1 MEQRSLRVVETDKTF
16 FSKLSSTIS
25 KILIP
30 TRVGLNGV
38 MISIKRNSL
47 IKAYNN
53 YLEKGTEE
61 NSKKYE
67 DSYALYLE
75 AIDKYIMD
83 SLYKKV
89 KSNTATN
96 FERDAIAKYYFVVS
110 LKNKNYLEYKYKKQ
124 EYLLRIDYETVSNM
138 KNQKVV
144 NNYKNFY
151 VAKMDTLYK
160 GLLKNYSV
168 AISDDVHQ
176 DSEEAYKKIFDT
188 LEKYIMEILPIKIEF
203 GDDTA
208 KEEYEEFLHTTVG
221 KLDERDKIMQKVE
234 LLGVSRKI
242 FIHSLPLAATE
253 KCYNQILKQVRTL
266 IVNSRNETKREQAY
280 ETLFEV
286 MEDYNVKILS
296 TKVYWDRPEERQAY
310 KKFWEKYEK
319 AKDGMYLM
327 LIDAC
332 VEQDKMYEF
341 VPQIIAI
348 PYINDNNELQQSIDV
363 EPKSISKNIES
374 KEQESKKDERKR
386 KNKGNTAEKQ
396 SKENEQTTTAKYDN
410 KLPQTGQDRAIA
422 VILATVGLVMIAGGV
437 VVIKRNR

>member
-151 VAKMDTLYK
+151 VAKMDTLYQ

-176 DSEEAYKKIFDT
+176 DSEEAYKKIFET
-188 LEKYIMEILPIKIEF
+188 LEKYIMEVLPIKIEF

-253 KCYNQILKQVRTL
+253 RCYMYLLKQVRN
-266 IVNSRNETKREQAY
+266 IIKDSKNETKREQAY

-319 AKDGMYLM
+319 AKD
-327 LIDAC
+327 DANKKQILLLK
-332 VEQDKMYEF
+332 QDLKELKKLRKEN
-341 VPQIIAI
+341 IAI
-348 PYINDNNELQQSIDV
+348 IELH
-363 EPKSISKNIES
+363 
-374 KEQESKKDERKR
+374 
-386 KNKGNTAEKQ
+386 KQ
-396 SKENEQTTTAKYDN
+396 
-410 KLPQTGQDRAIA
+410 KLTKMG
-422 VILATVGLVMIAGGV
+422 
-437 VVIKRNR
+437 VIKTIGTSAKTYKRMIYNKRSA

>member
-53 YLEKGTEE
+53 DLEKGTEE

-176 DSEEAYKKIFDT
+176 DSEEAYKKIFET
-188 LEKYIMEILPIKIEF
+188 LEKYIMEVLPIKIEF

-253 KCYNQILKQVRTL
+253 RCYMYLLKQVRN
-266 IVNSRNETKREQAY
+266 IIKDSKNETKREQAY

-319 AKDGMYLM
+319 AKD
-327 LIDAC
+327 DANKKQILLLK
-332 VEQDKMYEF
+332 QDLKELKKLRKEN
-341 VPQIIAI
+341 IAI
-348 PYINDNNELQQSIDV
+348 IELH
-363 EPKSISKNIES
+363 
-374 KEQESKKDERKR
+374 
-386 KNKGNTAEKQ
+386 KQ
-396 SKENEQTTTAKYDN
+396 
-410 KLPQTGQDRAIA
+410 KLTKMG
-422 VILATVGLVMIAGGV
+422 
-437 VVIKRNR
+437 VIKTIGTSAKTYKRMIYNKRSA

>member
-96 FERDAIAKYYFVVS
+96 FERDAIARYYFVVS

-176 DSEEAYKKIFDT
+176 DSEEAYKKIFET
-188 LEKYIMEILPIKIEF
+188 LEKYIMEVLPIKIEF

-253 KCYNQILKQVRTL
+253 RCYMYLLKQVRN
-266 IVNSRNETKREQAY
+266 IIKDSKNETKREQAY

-319 AKDGMYLM
+319 AKD
-327 LIDAC
+327 DANKKQILLLK
-332 VEQDKMYEF
+332 QDLKELKKLRKEN
-341 VPQIIAI
+341 IAI
-348 PYINDNNELQQSIDV
+348 IELH
-363 EPKSISKNIES
+363 
-374 KEQESKKDERKR
+374 
-386 KNKGNTAEKQ
+386 KQ
-396 SKENEQTTTAKYDN
+396 
-410 KLPQTGQDRAIA
+410 KLTKMG
-422 VILATVGLVMIAGGV
+422 
-437 VVIKRNR
+437 VIKTIGTSAKTYKRMIYNKRSA

>member
-160 GLLKNYSV
+160 GLLKNYAV

-266 IVNSRNETKREQAY
+266 IVNSKNETKREQAY

-319 AKDGMYLM
+319 AKD
-327 LIDAC
+327 DANKKQILLLK
-332 VEQDKMYEF
+332 QDLKELKKLRKEN
-341 VPQIIAI
+341 IAI
-348 PYINDNNELQQSIDV
+348 IDLH
-363 EPKSISKNIES
+363 
-374 KEQESKKDERKR
+374 
-386 KNKGNTAEKQ
+386 KQ
-396 SKENEQTTTAKYDN
+396 
-410 KLPQTGQDRAIA
+410 KLTKMG
-422 VILATVGLVMIAGGV
+422 
-437 VVIKRNR
+437 VIKTIGTSAKTYKRMIYNKRSA

>member
-160 GLLKNYSV
+160 GQLKNYSV

-253 KCYNQILKQVRTL
+253 RCYMYLLKQVRN
-266 IVNSRNETKREQAY
+266 IIKDSKNETKREQAY

-319 AKDGMYLM
+319 AKD
-327 LIDAC
+327 DANKKQILLLK
-332 VEQDKMYEF
+332 QDLKELKKLRKEN
-341 VPQIIAI
+341 IAI
-348 PYINDNNELQQSIDV
+348 IDLH
-363 EPKSISKNIES
+363 
-374 KEQESKKDERKR
+374 
-386 KNKGNTAEKQ
+386 KQ
-396 SKENEQTTTAKYDN
+396 
-410 KLPQTGQDRAIA
+410 KLTKMG
-422 VILATVGLVMIAGGV
+422 
-437 VVIKRNR
+437 VIKTIGPSAKTYKRMIYNKRSA

>member
-47 IKAYNN
+47 VKAYNN

-138 KNQKVV
+138 KNQKAV
-144 NNYKNFY
+144 NNYKKFY

-176 DSEEAYKKIFDT
+176 DSEEAYKKIFDRVK
-188 LEKYIMEILPIKIEF
+188 KYIMEILPIKIEF
-203 GDDTA
+203 GDNTA

-253 KCYNQILKQVRTL
+253 RCYNQILKQVRTL
-266 IVNSRNETKREQAY
+266 IVNSKNETKREQAY
-280 ETLFEV
+280 ETLFDV

-310 KKFWEKYEK
+310 KKFWDKYEK
-319 AKDGMYLM
+319 AKDDTNKKQIL
-327 LIDAC
+327 LLK
-332 VEQDKMYEF
+332 QDLKELKKLRREN
-341 VPQIIAI
+341 IAI
-348 PYINDNNELQQSIDV
+348 IDLH
-363 EPKSISKNIES
+363 
-374 KEQESKKDERKR
+374 
-386 KNKGNTAEKQ
+386 KQ
-396 SKENEQTTTAKYDN
+396 
-410 KLPQTGQDRAIA
+410 KLTKMG
-422 VILATVGLVMIAGGV
+422 
-437 VVIKRNR
+437 VIKTIGTSAKTYKRMIYNKRSA

>member
-47 IKAYNN
+47 IKAYNT

-61 NSKKYE
+61 NLKKYE

-188 LEKYIMEILPIKIEF
+188 LEKYIMEVLPIKIEF

-253 KCYNQILKQVRTL
+253 RCYMYLLKQVRN
-266 IVNSRNETKREQAY
+266 IIKDSKNETKREQAY

-319 AKDGMYLM
+319 AKD
-327 LIDAC
+327 DANKKQILLLK
-332 VEQDKMYEF
+332 QDLKELKKLRKEN
-341 VPQIIAI
+341 IAI
-348 PYINDNNELQQSIDV
+348 IELH
-363 EPKSISKNIES
+363 
-374 KEQESKKDERKR
+374 
-386 KNKGNTAEKQ
+386 KQ
-396 SKENEQTTTAKYDN
+396 
-410 KLPQTGQDRAIA
+410 KLTKMG
-422 VILATVGLVMIAGGV
+422 
-437 VVIKRNR
+437 VIKTIGTSAKTYKRMIYNKRSA

>member
-138 KNQKVV
+138 KNQKIV

-266 IVNSRNETKREQAY
+266 IVNSKNETKREQAY

-319 AKDGMYLM
+319 AKD
-327 LIDAC
+327 DANKKQILLLK
-332 VEQDKMYEF
+332 QDLKELKKLRKEN
-341 VPQIIAI
+341 IAI
-348 PYINDNNELQQSIDV
+348 IDLH
-363 EPKSISKNIES
+363 
-374 KEQESKKDERKR
+374 
-386 KNKGNTAEKQ
+386 KQ
-396 SKENEQTTTAKYDN
+396 
-410 KLPQTGQDRAIA
+410 KLTKMG
-422 VILATVGLVMIAGGV
+422 
-437 VVIKRNR
+437 VIKTIGTSAKTYKRMIYNKRSA

>member
-176 DSEEAYKKIFDT
+176 DSEEAYKKIFET

-266 IVNSRNETKREQAY
+266 IVNSKNETKREQAY

-319 AKDGMYLM
+319 AEDDTNKKQIL
-327 LIDAC
+327 LLK
-332 VEQDKMYEF
+332 QDLKELKKLRKEN
-341 VPQIIAI
+341 IAI
-348 PYINDNNELQQSIDV
+348 IKLH
-363 EPKSISKNIES
+363 
-374 KEQESKKDERKR
+374 KE
-386 KNKGNTAEKQ
+386 
-396 SKENEQTTTAKYDN
+396 
-410 KLPQTGQDRAIA
+410 KLTKMG
-422 VILATVGLVMIAGGV
+422 
-437 VVIKRNR
+437 VIKTIGTSAKTYKRMIYNKRSA

>member
-75 AIDKYIMD
+75 AIENFIFD

-151 VAKMDTLYK
+151 VAKKDPLYK

-176 DSEEAYKKIFDT
+176 DSEEAYKKIFET
-188 LEKYIMEILPIKIEF
+188 LEKYIMEVLPIKIEF

-253 KCYNQILKQVRTL
+253 RCYMYLLKQVRN
-266 IVNSRNETKREQAY
+266 IIKDSKNETKREQAY

-319 AKDGMYLM
+319 AKD
-327 LIDAC
+327 DANKKQILLLK
-332 VEQDKMYEF
+332 QDLKELKKLRREN
-341 VPQIIAI
+341 IAI
-348 PYINDNNELQQSIDV
+348 IELH
-363 EPKSISKNIES
+363 
-374 KEQESKKDERKR
+374 
-386 KNKGNTAEKQ
+386 KQ
-396 SKENEQTTTAKYDN
+396 
-410 KLPQTGQDRAIA
+410 KLTQMG
-422 VILATVGLVMIAGGV
+422 
-437 VVIKRNR
+437 VIKTIGTSAKTYKRMIYNKRSA

>member
-1 MEQRSLRVVETDKTF
+1 MVETDKNF

-176 DSEEAYKKIFDT
+176 DSEEAYKKIFET
-188 LEKYIMEILPIKIEF
+188 LEKYIMEVLPIKIEF

-253 KCYNQILKQVRTL
+253 RCYMYLLKQVRN
-266 IVNSRNETKREQAY
+266 IIKDSKNETKREQAY

-319 AKDGMYLM
+319 AKD
-327 LIDAC
+327 DANKKQILLLK
-332 VEQDKMYEF
+332 QDLKELKKLRKEN
-341 VPQIIAI
+341 IAI
-348 PYINDNNELQQSIDV
+348 IELH
-363 EPKSISKNIES
+363 
-374 KEQESKKDERKR
+374 
-386 KNKGNTAEKQ
+386 KQ
-396 SKENEQTTTAKYDN
+396 
-410 KLPQTGQDRAIA
+410 KLTKMG
-422 VILATVGLVMIAGGV
+422 
-437 VVIKRNR
+437 VIKTIGTSAKTYKRMIYNKRSA

>member
-176 DSEEAYKKIFDT
+176 DSEEAYKKIFET
-188 LEKYIMEILPIKIEF
+188 LEKYIMEVLPIKIEF

-253 KCYNQILKQVRTL
+253 RCYMYLLKQVRN
-266 IVNSRNETKREQAY
+266 IIKDSKNETKREQAY

-296 TKVYWDRPEERQAY
+296 GQ
-310 KKFWEKYEK
+310 KKDKHIK
-319 AKDGMYLM
+319 NSGKNMKKQKMM
-327 LIDAC
+327 LI
-332 VEQDKMYEF
+332 
-341 VPQIIAI
+341 
-348 PYINDNNELQQSIDV
+348 
-363 EPKSISKNIES
+363 
-374 KEQESKKDERKR
+374 
-386 KNKGNTAEKQ
+386 KNK
-396 SKENEQTTTAKYDN
+396 YYC
-410 KLPQTGQDRAIA
+410 
-422 VILATVGLVMIAGGV
+422 
-437 VVIKRNR
+437 

>member
-188 LEKYIMEILPIKIEF
+188 LEKYIMEVLPIKIEF

-253 KCYNQILKQVRTL
+253 RCYMYLLKQVRN
-266 IVNSRNETKREQAY
+266 IIKDSKNETKREQAY

-319 AKDGMYLM
+319 AKD
-327 LIDAC
+327 DANKKQILLLK
-332 VEQDKMYEF
+332 QDLKELKKLRREN
-341 VPQIIAI
+341 IAI
-348 PYINDNNELQQSIDV
+348 IDLH
-363 EPKSISKNIES
+363 
-374 KEQESKKDERKR
+374 
-386 KNKGNTAEKQ
+386 KQ
-396 SKENEQTTTAKYDN
+396 
-410 KLPQTGQDRAIA
+410 KLTKMG
-422 VILATVGLVMIAGGV
+422 
-437 VVIKRNR
+437 VIKTIGTSAKTYKRMIYNKRSA

>member
-1 MEQRSLRVVETDKTF
+1 MKKLYFEGMMQMEERSLRITGADKTF
-16 FSKLSSTIS
+16 FN
-25 KILIP
+25 KITNTLTRLLIP
-30 TRVGLNGV
+30 TKIGING
-38 MISIKRNSL
+38 MLISIKRNSL

-176 DSEEAYKKIFDT
+176 DSEEAYKKIFET
-188 LEKYIMEILPIKIEF
+188 LEKYIMEVLPIKIEF

-253 KCYNQILKQVRTL
+253 RCYMYLLKQVRN
-266 IVNSRNETKREQAY
+266 IIKDSKNETKREQAY

-319 AKDGMYLM
+319 AKD
-327 LIDAC
+327 DANKKQILLLK
-332 VEQDKMYEF
+332 QDLKELKKLRKEN
-341 VPQIIAI
+341 IAI
-348 PYINDNNELQQSIDV
+348 IELH
-363 EPKSISKNIES
+363 
-374 KEQESKKDERKR
+374 
-386 KNKGNTAEKQ
+386 KQ
-396 SKENEQTTTAKYDN
+396 
-410 KLPQTGQDRAIA
+410 KLTKMG
-422 VILATVGLVMIAGGV
+422 
-437 VVIKRNR
+437 VIKTIGTSAKTYKRMIYNKRSA

>member
-176 DSEEAYKKIFDT
+176 DSEEAYKKIFET
-188 LEKYIMEILPIKIEF
+188 LEKYIMEVLPIKIEF

-242 FIHSLPLAATE
+242 FIHSLPLTATE
-253 KCYNQILKQVRTL
+253 RCYMYLLKQVRN
-266 IVNSRNETKREQAY
+266 IIKDSKNETKREQAY

-319 AKDGMYLM
+319 AKD
-327 LIDAC
+327 DANKKQILLLK
-332 VEQDKMYEF
+332 QDLKELKKLRKEN
-341 VPQIIAI
+341 IAI
-348 PYINDNNELQQSIDV
+348 IELH
-363 EPKSISKNIES
+363 
-374 KEQESKKDERKR
+374 
-386 KNKGNTAEKQ
+386 KQ
-396 SKENEQTTTAKYDN
+396 
-410 KLPQTGQDRAIA
+410 KLTKMG
-422 VILATVGLVMIAGGV
+422 
-437 VVIKRNR
+437 VIKTIGTSAKTYKRMIYNKRSA

>member
-124 EYLLRIDYETVSNM
+124 KYLLRIDYETVSNM

-319 AKDGMYLM
+319 AKD
-327 LIDAC
+327 DANKKQILLLK
-332 VEQDKMYEF
+332 QDLKELKKLRKEN
-341 VPQIIAI
+341 IAI
-348 PYINDNNELQQSIDV
+348 IELH
-363 EPKSISKNIES
+363 
-374 KEQESKKDERKR
+374 
-386 KNKGNTAEKQ
+386 KQ
-396 SKENEQTTTAKYDN
+396 
-410 KLPQTGQDRAIA
+410 KLTKMG
-422 VILATVGLVMIAGGV
+422 
-437 VVIKRNR
+437 VIKTIGTSAKTYKRMIYNKRSA

>member
-176 DSEEAYKKIFDT
+176 DSEEAYKKIFET
-188 LEKYIMEILPIKIEF
+188 LEKYIMEVLPIKIEF

-319 AKDGMYLM
+319 AKD
-327 LIDAC
+327 DANKKQILLLK
-332 VEQDKMYEF
+332 QDLKELKKLRKEN
-341 VPQIIAI
+341 IAI
-348 PYINDNNELQQSIDV
+348 IDLH
-363 EPKSISKNIES
+363 
-374 KEQESKKDERKR
+374 
-386 KNKGNTAEKQ
+386 KQ
-396 SKENEQTTTAKYDN
+396 
-410 KLPQTGQDRAIA
+410 KLTKMG
-422 VILATVGLVMIAGGV
+422 
-437 VVIKRNR
+437 VIKIIGTSAKTYKRMIYNKRSA

>member
-234 LLGVSRKI
+234 LLGVRRKI

-319 AKDGMYLM
+319 AKD
-327 LIDAC
+327 DANKKQILLLK
-332 VEQDKMYEF
+332 QDLKELKKLRKEN
-341 VPQIIAI
+341 IAI
-348 PYINDNNELQQSIDV
+348 IELH
-363 EPKSISKNIES
+363 
-374 KEQESKKDERKR
+374 
-386 KNKGNTAEKQ
+386 KQ
-396 SKENEQTTTAKYDN
+396 
-410 KLPQTGQDRAIA
+410 KLTKMG
-422 VILATVGLVMIAGGV
+422 
-437 VVIKRNR
+437 VIKTIGTSAKTYKRMIYNKRSA

>member
-176 DSEEAYKKIFDT
+176 DSEEAYKKIFET

-266 IVNSRNETKREQAY
+266 IVNSKNETKREQAY

-319 AKDGMYLM
+319 AKD
-327 LIDAC
+327 DANKKQILLLK
-332 VEQDKMYEF
+332 QDLKELKKLRKEN
-341 VPQIIAI
+341 IAI
-348 PYINDNNELQQSIDV
+348 IDLH
-363 EPKSISKNIES
+363 
-374 KEQESKKDERKR
+374 
-386 KNKGNTAEKQ
+386 KQ
-396 SKENEQTTTAKYDN
+396 
-410 KLPQTGQDRAIA
+410 KLTKMG
-422 VILATVGLVMIAGGV
+422 
-437 VVIKRNR
+437 VIKTIGTSAKTYKRMIYNKRSA

>member
-30 TRVGLNGV
+30 TRVGLNEV

-266 IVNSRNETKREQAY
+266 IVNSKNETKREQAY

-319 AKDGMYLM
+319 AKD
-327 LIDAC
+327 DANKKQILLLK
-332 VEQDKMYEF
+332 QDLKELKKLRKEN
-341 VPQIIAI
+341 IAI
-348 PYINDNNELQQSIDV
+348 IDLH
-363 EPKSISKNIES
+363 
-374 KEQESKKDERKR
+374 
-386 KNKGNTAEKQ
+386 KQ
-396 SKENEQTTTAKYDN
+396 
-410 KLPQTGQDRAIA
+410 KLTKMG
-422 VILATVGLVMIAGGV
+422 
-437 VVIKRNR
+437 VIKTIGTSAKTYKRMIYNKRSA

>member
-96 FERDAIAKYYFVVS
+96 FERDAIGKYYFVVS
-110 LKNKNYLEYKYKKQ
+110 LNNKNYLEYKYKKQ
-124 EYLLRIDYETVSNM
+124 KYLLRIDYETVSNM

-176 DSEEAYKKIFDT
+176 DSEEAYKKIFET
-188 LEKYIMEILPIKIEF
+188 LEKYIMEVLPIKIEF

-253 KCYNQILKQVRTL
+253 RCYMYLLKQVRN
-266 IVNSRNETKREQAY
+266 IIKDSKNETKREQAY

-319 AKDGMYLM
+319 AKD
-327 LIDAC
+327 DANKKQILLLK
-332 VEQDKMYEF
+332 QDLKELKKLRKEN
-341 VPQIIAI
+341 IAI
-348 PYINDNNELQQSIDV
+348 IELH
-363 EPKSISKNIES
+363 
-374 KEQESKKDERKR
+374 
-386 KNKGNTAEKQ
+386 KQ
-396 SKENEQTTTAKYDN
+396 
-410 KLPQTGQDRAIA
+410 KLTKMG
-422 VILATVGLVMIAGGV
+422 
-437 VVIKRNR
+437 VIKTIGTSAKTYKRMIYNKRSA

>member
-176 DSEEAYKKIFDT
+176 DSEEAYKKIFET
-188 LEKYIMEILPIKIEF
+188 LEKYIMEVLPIKIEF

-319 AKDGMYLM
+319 AKD
-327 LIDAC
+327 DANKKQILLLK
-332 VEQDKMYEF
+332 QDLKELKKLRREN
-341 VPQIIAI
+341 IAI
-348 PYINDNNELQQSIDV
+348 IELH
-363 EPKSISKNIES
+363 
-374 KEQESKKDERKR
+374 
-386 KNKGNTAEKQ
+386 KQ
-396 SKENEQTTTAKYDN
+396 
-410 KLPQTGQDRAIA
+410 KLTQMG
-422 VILATVGLVMIAGGV
+422 
-437 VVIKRNR
+437 VIKTIGTSAKTYKRMIYNKRSA

>member
-176 DSEEAYKKIFDT
+176 DSEEAYKKIFET
-188 LEKYIMEILPIKIEF
+188 LEKYIMEVLPIKIEF

-253 KCYNQILKQVRTL
+253 RCYMYLLKQVRN
-266 IVNSRNETKREQAY
+266 IIKDSKNETKREQAY

-319 AKDGMYLM
+319 AKD
-327 LIDAC
+327 DANKKQIFLLK
-332 VEQDKMYEF
+332 QDLKELKKLRKEN
-341 VPQIIAI
+341 IAI
-348 PYINDNNELQQSIDV
+348 IELH
-363 EPKSISKNIES
+363 
-374 KEQESKKDERKR
+374 
-386 KNKGNTAEKQ
+386 KQ
-396 SKENEQTTTAKYDN
+396 
-410 KLPQTGQDRAIA
+410 KLTKMG
-422 VILATVGLVMIAGGV
+422 
-437 VVIKRNR
+437 VIKTIGTSAKTYKRMIYNKRSA

>member
-53 YLEKGTEE
+53 YLEKETEE

-266 IVNSRNETKREQAY
+266 IVNSKNETKREQAY

-319 AKDGMYLM
+319 AEDDTNKKQIL
-327 LIDAC
+327 LLK
-332 VEQDKMYEF
+332 QDLKELKKLRKEN
-341 VPQIIAI
+341 IAI
-348 PYINDNNELQQSIDV
+348 IKLH
-363 EPKSISKNIES
+363 
-374 KEQESKKDERKR
+374 KE
-386 KNKGNTAEKQ
+386 
-396 SKENEQTTTAKYDN
+396 
-410 KLPQTGQDRAIA
+410 KLTKMG
-422 VILATVGLVMIAGGV
+422 
-437 VVIKRNR
+437 VIKTIGTSAKTYKRMIYNKRSA

>member
-1 MEQRSLRVVETDKTF
+1 
-16 FSKLSSTIS
+16 
-25 KILIP
+25 
-30 TRVGLNGV
+30 
-38 MISIKRNSL
+38 
-47 IKAYNN
+47 
-53 YLEKGTEE
+53 
-61 NSKKYE
+61 
-67 DSYALYLE
+67 
-75 AIDKYIMD
+75 
-83 SLYKKV
+83 
-89 KSNTATN
+89 
-96 FERDAIAKYYFVVS
+96 
-110 LKNKNYLEYKYKKQ
+110 
-124 EYLLRIDYETVSNM
+124 M

-176 DSEEAYKKIFDT
+176 DSEEAYKKIFET
-188 LEKYIMEILPIKIEF
+188 LEKYIMEVLPIKIEF

-253 KCYNQILKQVRTL
+253 RCYMYLLKQVRN
-266 IVNSRNETKREQAY
+266 IIKDSKNETKREQAY

-319 AKDGMYLM
+319 AKD
-327 LIDAC
+327 DANKKQILLLK
-332 VEQDKMYEF
+332 QDLKELKKLRKEN
-341 VPQIIAI
+341 IAI
-348 PYINDNNELQQSIDV
+348 IELH
-363 EPKSISKNIES
+363 
-374 KEQESKKDERKR
+374 
-386 KNKGNTAEKQ
+386 KQ
-396 SKENEQTTTAKYDN
+396 
-410 KLPQTGQDRAIA
+410 KLTKMG
-422 VILATVGLVMIAGGV
+422 
-437 VVIKRNR
+437 VIKTIGTSAKTYKRMIYNKRSA

>member
-266 IVNSRNETKREQAY
+266 IVNSKNETKREQAY

-319 AKDGMYLM
+319 AEDDTNKKQIL
-327 LIDAC
+327 LLK
-332 VEQDKMYEF
+332 QDLKELKKLRKEN
-341 VPQIIAI
+341 IAI
-348 PYINDNNELQQSIDV
+348 IELH
-363 EPKSISKNIES
+363 
-374 KEQESKKDERKR
+374 
-386 KNKGNTAEKQ
+386 KQ
-396 SKENEQTTTAKYDN
+396 
-410 KLPQTGQDRAIA
+410 KLTKMG
-422 VILATVGLVMIAGGV
+422 
-437 VVIKRNR
+437 VIKTIGTSAKTYKRMIYNKRSA

>member
-176 DSEEAYKKIFDT
+176 DSEEAYKKIFET
-188 LEKYIMEILPIKIEF
+188 LEKYIMEVLPIKIEF
-203 GDDTA
+203 GDNTA

-253 KCYNQILKQVRTL
+253 RCYNQILKQVRTL
-266 IVNSRNETKREQAY
+266 IVNSKNETKREQAY

-319 AKDGMYLM
+319 VKD
-327 LIDAC
+327 DANKKQILLLK
-332 VEQDKMYEF
+332 QDLKELKKLRREN
-341 VPQIIAI
+341 IAI
-348 PYINDNNELQQSIDV
+348 IELH
-363 EPKSISKNIES
+363 
-374 KEQESKKDERKR
+374 
-386 KNKGNTAEKQ
+386 KQ
-396 SKENEQTTTAKYDN
+396 
-410 KLPQTGQDRAIA
+410 KLTKMG
-422 VILATVGLVMIAGGV
+422 
-437 VVIKRNR
+437 VIKTIGTSAKTYKRMIYNKRSA

>member
-176 DSEEAYKKIFDT
+176 DSEEAYKKIFET
-188 LEKYIMEILPIKIEF
+188 LEKYIMEVLPIKIEF

-234 LLGVSRKI
+234 LLGVSRKL

-253 KCYNQILKQVRTL
+253 RCYNQILKQVRTL
-266 IVNSRNETKREQAY
+266 IVNSKNETKREQAY

-319 AKDGMYLM
+319 VKD
-327 LIDAC
+327 DANKKQILLLK
-332 VEQDKMYEF
+332 QDLKELKKLRREN
-341 VPQIIAI
+341 IAI
-348 PYINDNNELQQSIDV
+348 IELH
-363 EPKSISKNIES
+363 
-374 KEQESKKDERKR
+374 
-386 KNKGNTAEKQ
+386 KQ
-396 SKENEQTTTAKYDN
+396 
-410 KLPQTGQDRAIA
+410 KLTKMG
-422 VILATVGLVMIAGGV
+422 
-437 VVIKRNR
+437 VIKTIGTSAKTYKRMIYNKRSA

>member
-176 DSEEAYKKIFDT
+176 DSEEAYKKIFET
-188 LEKYIMEILPIKIEF
+188 LEKYIMEVLPIKIEF
-203 GDDTA
+203 GDNTA

-253 KCYNQILKQVRTL
+253 RCYNQILKQVRTL
-266 IVNSRNETKREQAY
+266 IVNSKNETKREQAY

-310 KKFWEKYEK
+310 KKFWDKFEKVKEDTNK
-319 AKDGMYLM
+319 KQILF
-327 LIDAC
+327 LK
-332 VEQDKMYEF
+332 QDIK
-341 VPQIIAI
+341 
-348 PYINDNNELQQSIDV
+348 EL
-363 EPKSISKNIES
+363 
-374 KEQESKKDERKR
+374 KR
-386 KNKGNTAEKQ
+386 AR
-396 SKENEQTTTAKYDN
+396 KENLAIIELHKQ
-410 KLPQTGQDRAIA
+410 KLTKMG
-422 VILATVGLVMIAGGV
+422 
-437 VVIKRNR
+437 VIKTIGTSAKTYKRMIYNKRSA

>member
-176 DSEEAYKKIFDT
+176 DSEEAYKKIFET
-188 LEKYIMEILPIKIEF
+188 LEKYIMEVLPIKIEF

-253 KCYNQILKQVRTL
+253 RCYMYLLKQVRN
-266 IVNSRNETKREQAY
+266 IIKDNKNETKREQAY

-319 AKDGMYLM
+319 AKD
-327 LIDAC
+327 DANKKQILLLK
-332 VEQDKMYEF
+332 QDLKELKKLRKEN
-341 VPQIIAI
+341 IAI
-348 PYINDNNELQQSIDV
+348 IELH
-363 EPKSISKNIES
+363 
-374 KEQESKKDERKR
+374 
-386 KNKGNTAEKQ
+386 KQ
-396 SKENEQTTTAKYDN
+396 
-410 KLPQTGQDRAIA
+410 KLTKMG
-422 VILATVGLVMIAGGV
+422 
-437 VVIKRNR
+437 VIKTIGTSAKTYKRMIYNKRSA

>member
-266 IVNSRNETKREQAY
+266 IVNSKNETKREQAY

-319 AKDGMYLM
+319 AEDDTNKKQIL
-327 LIDAC
+327 LLK
-332 VEQDKMYEF
+332 QDLKELKKLRKEN
-341 VPQIIAI
+341 IAI
-348 PYINDNNELQQSIDV
+348 IKLH
-363 EPKSISKNIES
+363 
-374 KEQESKKDERKR
+374 KE
-386 KNKGNTAEKQ
+386 
-396 SKENEQTTTAKYDN
+396 
-410 KLPQTGQDRAIA
+410 KLTKMG
-422 VILATVGLVMIAGGV
+422 
-437 VVIKRNR
+437 VIKTIGTSAKTYKRMIYNKRSA